1 MISFFGDVIDGNF
14 DVLSQK
20 GGPAVSN
27 MILLVLLRFLV
38 FRRNVQQN
46 LSQFRHAVVDSH
58 RYLLERRMV
67 VEVVTNIEVLL
78 LETKRE

>member
-1 MISFFGDVIDGNF
+1 MATSMSFLRRVVQLF
-14 DVLSQK
+14 Q
-20 GGPAVSN
+20 N

-38 FRRNVQQN
+38 FRRYVQQN
-46 LSQFRHAVVDSH
+46 LSQFRHAVIDSH

-78 LETKRE
+78 LETKHK